1 LHLLQASS
9 QLNRPPEVMN
19 IANVP
24 FLWLCALAV
33 FVVIFIQSIIYIRAA
48 RKAAPA
54 ADMTNRE
61 LNQSL
66 RAGAVASIG
75 PSLAVVLVALALLTL
90 FGTPAVLLRIGLIG
104 SAATETAS
112 ATMAAQTMGSALGD
126 ENYTAQV
133 FAIAF
138 IAMSISGG
146 MWLIATLL
154 MTPLLKRGS
163 KKLSQVNPTVMTIIP
178 GAALLGAFSMLT
190 VTELPKSSVHLVTIL
205 ASATTM
211 TTLLWLAKVLNAA
224 WLKEWAFGI
233 AIFIGLVVAYLAHT
247 V

>member
-1 LHLLQASS
+1 MHLLQASS

-75 PSLAVVLVALALLTL
+75 PSLAVVLV
-90 FGTPAVLLRIGLIG
+90 R
-104 SAATETAS
+104 
-112 ATMAAQTMGSALGD
+112 
-126 ENYTAQV
+126 
-133 FAIAF
+133 
-138 IAMSISGG
+138 
-146 MWLIATLL
+146 
-154 MTPLLKRGS
+154 
-163 KKLSQVNPTVMTIIP
+163 
-178 GAALLGAFSMLT
+178 
-190 VTELPKSSVHLVTIL
+190 
-205 ASATTM
+205 
-211 TTLLWLAKVLNAA
+211 
-224 WLKEWAFGI
+224 
-233 AIFIGLVVAYLAHT
+233 
-247 V
+247 